1 MTKLATL
8 LSRHWLWMALAV
20 SLGLLATVHAMQR
33 FGGLT
38 PCALCLDQRKVYWV
52 AAAIA
57 AVGIAARFTPL
68 GRRLD
73 RVFAALLLATFLV
86 GVFIAGR
93 HAGIELG
100 WLPPLETCGAGGP
113 VDLKAMSDLATGA
126 NKVKAV
132 PCDVV
137 QWSFIGLSMAGWN
150 ALVSV
155 LLAAA
160 SAIAAITRPRLEP
173 AA

>member
-1 MTKLATL
+1 MTKLTPL
-8 LSRHWLWMALAV
+8 LSRHWLWLALAI
-20 SLGLLATVHAMQR
+20 SLALLATVHAMQR

-38 PCALCLDQRKVYWV
+38 PCPLCLDQRKVYWV

-57 AVGIAARFTPL
+57 AIGVAIRFTPL

-73 RVFAALLLATFLV
+73 RVFAALLLAAFLV

-100 WLPPLETCGAGGP
+100 WLPPLQKCGAGGA

-126 NKVKAV
+126 SAVKAV

-137 QWSFIGLSMAGWN
+137 QWRFIGLSMAGWN
-150 ALVSV
+150 ALISV

-160 SAIAAITRPRLEP
+160 SATAAITRPRVEP